1 MSGRDQC
8 ERGFGATHHT
18 LPLSVEVHTPVAAHR
33 ADEVALV
40 HTLPDRREA
49 PVRERA
55 IVVDL
60 GEVATGRGAVART
73 DLVASRESADRGWR
87 NVAGAARLLRARP
100 R

>member
-8 ERGFGATHHT
+8 ERGFGTAHHT
-18 LPLSVEVHTPVAAHR
+18 LPLRVEVHAPVAAHR
-33 ADEVALV
+33 ADEIALV

-60 GEVATGRGAVART
+60 GEITTGRCAVART
-73 DLVASRESADRGWR
+73 DLVASRETADCRWR
-87 NVAGAARLLRARP
+87 DVAGALRLLRAR
-100 R
+100 